1 MRPRPRA
8 RDSITRVMGSSLLV
22 VLRDI
27 PLSRAMVRRRQD
39 NGDSNLLRAMEVLG
53 MVVLRS
59 RDLRREDIPRM
70 DRDNHRLG
78 ISILVRDGIS
88 FSMTCV

>member
-59 RDLRREDIPRM
+59 RVLRREDIPRM
-70 DRDNHRLG
+70 DRDNRLLG
-78 ISILVRDGIS
+78 ISILVREGIS